1 VKSWNVVFT
10 ERNRIDFIEQEI
22 GEMGPGQILC
32 RADISLISIGT
43 ELRCLKGEIDPGTNW
58 FDWVKYPFHPGYS
71 MTGTV
76 EAVGTDV
83 TEFRVGDRI
92 VTQHPHAQYLF
103 DTPGNP
109 NLMKVPE
116 GVSQT
121 EASWQALGCI
131 TQLGAR
137 RPDIRLGDNV
147 GIIGLGMLGQ
157 LVTQYMRLM
166 GARKIVAMDIS
177 EVRLNVARANGAT
190 HLINGDVKDAYVN
203 VKDITS
209 GRMLDVVYDITGLP
223 NVLSAAT
230 KLVRKLGKVVLLGD
244 NTMPSKQTLGPNVVS
259 DSVSILGIHGSMCPD
274 TANEFNPWT
283 WQAMADLFFE
293 LLQTKRMDVSSMT
306 QDAFSPADAGK
317 VYKWLADDRPETTG
331 VVFDWSE
338 LE

>member
-1 VKSWNVVFT
+1 MKSWNVIFP
-10 ERNRIDFIEQEI
+10 ERNRIEFIQQET
-22 GEMGPGQILC
+22 GEATPDQIVC

-58 FDWVKYPFHPGYS
+58 YDWVKYPFSPGYS

-76 EAVGTDV
+76 IAMGSQV
-83 TEFRVGDRI
+83 TGFSVGDRV
-92 VTQHPHAQYLF
+92 VTQHPHAQYFF

-116 GVSQT
+116 GISQT

-157 LVTQYMRLM
+157 LVTQYMRMM
-166 GARKIVAMDIS
+166 GARNIVAMDIS
-177 EVRLNVARANGAT
+177 EARLNMASANGAT
-190 HLINGDVKDAYVN
+190 HAINGDVKDAYTI
-203 VKDITS
+203 VKDITT
-209 GRMLDVVYDITGLP
+209 GKMLDVVYDITGLP

-230 KLVRKLGKVVLLGD
+230 KLVRRLGKVVLLGD
-244 NTMPSKQTLGPNVVS
+244 NTMPSKQVLGPNVVS

-283 WQAMADLFFE
+283 WQAMAELFFE
-293 LLQTKRMDVSSMT
+293 LLATKRMNVALMTKDV
-306 QDAFSPADAGK
+306 FSPAEAEK
-317 VYKWLADDRPETTG
+317 VYRWLADERPETTG
-331 VVFDWSE
+331 VVFDWSM
-338 LE
+338 LG